1 MKRRELVILA
11 LAAVGALYAVW
22 SLFLAPAPG
31 AGSAAVHLDR
41 DGLTKT
47 ASEVRDLVAKSQP
60 SALEAFTLA
69 RAISPFPRDPFH
81 RATSP
86 GDIQATGNEPQ
97 AAFVYSGYLKM
108 GGEVFA
114 IINGMEYRIG
124 EELEVADH
132 FLTSIERNK
141 VTIEHRIPGQ
151 ASSGQIV
158 APLSEVE
165 TALDKKES
173 TGNGTAR

>member
-1 MKRRELVILA
+1 MKRRELIILA

-31 AGSAAVHLDR
+31 SGSAAVHLDR
-41 DGLTKT
+41 AGLTKT
-47 ASEVRDLVAKSQP
+47 ASDVRDMVAKTQP
-60 SALEAFTLA
+60 TALEAFTLA
-69 RAISPFPRDPFH
+69 RATSPFPRDPFY
-81 RATSP
+81 RTTTP
-86 GDIQATGNEPQ
+86 GEIQATGSEPQ
-97 AAFVYSGYLKM
+97 AAFVYSGYLKL
-108 GGEVFA
+108 GDEVFA
-114 IINGMEYRIG
+114 IINGIEYRIG
-124 EELEVADH
+124 EELEVADY
-132 FLTSIERNK
+132 FLASIERNK
-141 VTIEHRIPGQ
+141 VTIEHRLPGQ